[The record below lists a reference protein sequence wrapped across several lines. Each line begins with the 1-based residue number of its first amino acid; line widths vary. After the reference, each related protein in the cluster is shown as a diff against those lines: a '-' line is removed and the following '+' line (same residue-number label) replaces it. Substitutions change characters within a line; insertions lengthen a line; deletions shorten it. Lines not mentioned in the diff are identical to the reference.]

1 MNSTFTWLD
10 HSEHDRRRMLDVIDR
25 FRESEARD
33 ELGFGVV
40 QSTFADMLFPGT
52 STIQTRARY
61 FLFVPWIYRYLEG
74 KRVGSDRISW
84 RTREME
90 VKLISTLL
98 ASEDSENVIGRRS
111 RANLQRMP
119 SSIYW
124 QGLREWGICQF
135 PGSLDQYYRS
145 LDAYYDAL
153 SRSRARTDDGEPLED
168 RISHNWHP
176 GLPSPTG
183 DFLNDSSFKLT
194 YPEASYLRERVQA
207 SNPSSLL
214 AMLVGLDD
222 AGGWVDFPWEH
233 PSCSEFPEHIRRQLR
248 HARAF
253 SEAVYGAMLLYNL
266 MLSKARRMD
275 EAVETRSEALRA
287 WADLIKESDALAGW
301 DRNDFW
307 ELILSEGANISVQT
321 RSFIDSWLDIAL
333 APGGASAV
341 ASDPRARALITDRE
355 LARKRAQARLS
366 NRRALELWN
375 GASGLYRLSYLLA
388 RFTDEEVSTYA
399 KTLRIDLEPPRSR

>member
-10 HSEHDRRRMLDVIDR
+10 HSERDRRRMLDVIDR

-40 QSTFADMLFPGT
+40 QNTFADMLFPGT

-74 KRVGSDRISW
+74 KRVGSNRVW
-84 RTREME
+84 RRARDME
-90 VKLISTLL
+90 VRLISTLL
-98 ASEDSENVIGRRS
+98 ASDDKQGTIGARS
-111 RANLQRMP
+111 RANLQQMP

-135 PGSLDQYYRS
+135 PGSQDQYHRS

-153 SRSRARTDDGEPLED
+153 PRSRARTDDGDPLD
-168 RISHNWHP
+168 DGISHNWHP

-183 DFLNDSSFKLT
+183 DFLYNSSFRLT
-194 YPEASYLRERVQA
+194 QPEASYLSERIQT
-207 SNPSSLL
+207 SHPDSLL
-214 AMLVGLDD
+214 AVLVGLDKMSD
-222 AGGWVDFPWEH
+222 WVDFPWEH
-233 PSCSEFPEHIRRQLR
+233 PSYSMFPERIQRQLR

-253 SEAVYGAMLLYNL
+253 SEAVYGAQLLYNL
-266 MLSKARRMD
+266 MLSEARAMD
-275 EAVETRSEALRA
+275 ESVEERSKSLRDWAALVE
-287 WADLIKESDALAGW
+287 ESDALAGW

-307 ELILSEGANISVQT
+307 ELILYEGANISVQT
-321 RSFIDSWLDIAL
+321 RSFIDCWLDIAL
-333 APGGASAV
+333 APGSASGV
-341 ASDPRARALITDRE
+341 ASDSKARILITDRE

-375 GASGLYRLSYLLA
+375 GASGLYRLSYRWGSAHLVLSDIA
-388 RFTDEEVSTYA
+388 DV
-399 KTLRIDLEPPRSR
+399 LEQGEHA

>member
-10 HSEHDRRRMLDVIDR
+10 HSERDRRRMLDVIDR

-40 QSTFADMLFPGT
+40 QNTFADMLFPGT

-74 KRVGSDRISW
+74 KRVGSNRISW
-84 RTREME
+84 RARELE
-90 VKLISTLL
+90 VKLISTIL

-145 LDAYYDAL
+145 LDAYYEAL
-153 SRSRARTDDGEPLED
+153 PRSRARTDDGEPLED
-168 RISHNWHP
+168 RISPNWHP

-183 DFLNDSSFKLT
+183 DFLYDSSFRLT
-194 YPEASYLRERVQA
+194 YPEASYLRERIQA
-207 SNPSSLL
+207 SNPGSLL
-214 AMLVGLDD
+214 AILVGLDR
-222 AGGWVDFPWEH
+222 ATGWVEFPWEH
-233 PSCSEFPEHIRRQLR
+233 PSYPEFPEHIRRQLR

-253 SEAVYGAMLLYNL
+253 SEAVYGATLLYNL
-266 MLSKARRMD
+266 MLSEARGMEEDVKA
-275 EAVETRSEALRA
+275 RSEALRD
-287 WADLIKESDALAGW
+287 WAALAEESDALPGW
-301 DRNDFW
+301 DRSDFW
-307 ELILSEGANISVQT
+307 ALILSEGANISVQT

-333 APGGASAV
+333 APGGASGV
-341 ASDPRARALITDRE
+341 ASDPRARTLITDRE

-375 GASGLYRLSYLLA
+375 GASGLYRLSYRWPSAHLILSDIA
-388 RFTDEEVSTYA
+388 EG
-399 KTLRIDLEPPRSR
+399 LERSEHA

>member
-10 HSEHDRRRMLDVIDR
+10 HSERDRRRMLDVIDR

-40 QSTFADMLFPGT
+40 QNTFADILFPGT

-74 KRVGSDRISW
+74 KRVGSDRIW
-84 RTREME
+84 QRARDME
-90 VKLISTLL
+90 VRLISTLL
-98 ASEDSENVIGRRS
+98 ASEDSKNVIGSRA

-124 QGLREWGICQF
+124 QGLREWGICHF

-145 LDAYYDAL
+145 LDAYYEAL
-153 SRSRARTDDGEPLED
+153 PRSRARTDDGEPLED

-194 YPEASYLRERVQA
+194 YLEASYLRERIQT
-207 SNPSSLL
+207 SNLGSLL
-214 AMLVGLDD
+214 AILVGLDV
-222 AGGWVDFPWEH
+222 ANGWVEFPWEH
-233 PSCSEFPEHIRRQLR
+233 PSYPEFPEHIRRQLR

-253 SEAVYGAMLLYNL
+253 SEAVYGATLLYNL
-266 MLSKARRMD
+266 MLSEARGMEEDVKA
-275 EAVETRSEALRA
+275 RSEALRE
-287 WADLIKESDALAGW
+287 WAALVGESDALAGW
-301 DRNDFW
+301 DRSDFW

-333 APGGASAV
+333 APGSASGV
-341 ASDPRARALITDRE
+341 ASDPRARTLITDRE

-375 GASGLYRLSYLLA
+375 GASGLYRLSYRWPSAHLILSDIA
-388 RFTDEEVSTYA
+388 EG
-399 KTLRIDLEPPRSR
+399 LERGEHA

>member
-10 HSEHDRRRMLDVIDR
+10 HSERDRRRMLDVIDR

-33 ELGFGVV
+33 ELGFGIV
-40 QSTFADMLFPGT
+40 QNTFADMLFPGT

-74 KRVGSDRISW
+74 KRVGSNRVSG

-90 VKLISTLL
+90 VRLISTLL
-98 ASEDSENVIGRRS
+98 ASEDSEYVIGRRA

-135 PGSLDQYYRS
+135 PGSQDQYYRS

-153 SRSRARTDDGEPLED
+153 PRARARTDDGEPFED
-168 RISHNWHP
+168 RISDNWHP
-176 GLPSPTG
+176 GLPPPIV
-183 DFLNDSSFKLT
+183 DFLDDSSFELT
-194 YPEASYLRERVQA
+194 YLEAGYLRERIQT
-207 SNPSSLL
+207 SNPGSLL
-214 AMLVGLDD
+214 TVLVGLDG
-222 AGGWVDFPWEH
+222 ATGWVDFPWEH
-233 PSCSEFPEHIRRQLR
+233 PAYSEFPEHIRRQLR

-253 SEAVYGAMLLYNL
+253 SEAVYGATLLYNL
-266 MLSKARRMD
+266 MLSEDRGMD
-275 EAVETRSEALRA
+275 ESVEERTEDLGA
-287 WADLIKESDALAGW
+287 WAALVEGSDALLGW
-301 DRNDFW
+301 DRRDFW
-307 ELILSEGANISVQT
+307 ELIFSEGANISVQT
-321 RSFIDSWLDIAL
+321 RSFIDAWLDIAL
-333 APGGASAV
+333 APGGASGV
-341 ASDPRARALITDRE
+341 ASDSKARTLITDRE

-375 GASGLYRLSYLLA
+375 GASGLYRLSYRWPSAHLILSDIA
-388 RFTDEEVSTYA
+388 DGLERDEHA
-399 KTLRIDLEPPRSR
+399 